1 MDCAACRCCRDLADS
16 DGLRMIAAGVIVLCF
31 WVLISADVSMYFVA
45 AATAVASLLV
55 LVAVA

>member
-1 MDCAACRCCRDLADS
+1 
-16 DGLRMIAAGVIVLCF
+16 MIAAGIIVLCF
-31 WVLISADVSMYFVA
+31 WVLISLDVSMYFVA

>member
-1 MDCAACRCCRDLADS
+1 
-16 DGLRMIAAGVIVLCF
+16 MIAAGIIVLCF

-45 AATAVASLLV
+45 AATAVAALLV